1 MTTPPDDWERWRA
14 AWTQPPIGDLNAAAR
29 RAVHARRRMR
39 VLAVVEFLIVAAVVS
54 VIVAAVRHAANPFE
68 IVLAV
73 GAAAS
78 SIWALAGQIAT
89 RRAEARLLAASLA
102 DYPGMLMALRR
113 REIGVS
119 RLTMLVVGALLA
131 FLVLWWSAGWTH
143 HRGQA
148 FAPMTIGLFW
158 VPLTG
163 ALGLLAWSLR
173 IRKAARR
180 QLEQLSQRDLTDAD
194 PRL

>member
-1 MTTPPDDWERWRA
+1 
-14 AWTQPPIGDLNAAAR
+14 
-29 RAVHARRRMR
+29 MR
-39 VLAVVEFLIVAAVVS
+39 VLAVVEFVIVSAVVG

-68 IVLAV
+68 IGLAV

-78 SIWALAGQIAT
+78 SMWALVRQLAT

-102 DYPGMLMALRR
+102 DYPALLMALRR

-119 RLTMLVVGALLA
+119 RLTMLVVGTLLV
-131 FLVLWWSAGWTH
+131 FLVLWWSGGWSY

-148 FAPMTIGLFW
+148 FAPLTIGLFW

-173 IRKAARR
+173 IRKAARE
-180 QLEQLSQRDLTDAD
+180 QLERLSQDNAEA
-194 PRL
+194 